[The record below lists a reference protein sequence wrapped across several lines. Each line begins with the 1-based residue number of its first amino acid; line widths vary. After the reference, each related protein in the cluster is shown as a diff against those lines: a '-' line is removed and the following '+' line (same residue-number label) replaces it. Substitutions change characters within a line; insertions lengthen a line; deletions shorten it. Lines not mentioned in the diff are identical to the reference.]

1 MKEYICKIASV
12 DEVITK
18 WNYEIKK
25 QPFQIKIEM
34 AVFRWFA
41 SNFNIVISI
50 VIIDF

>member
-25 QPFQIKIEM
+25 QKPKQKEIG
-34 AVFRWFA
+34 FR
-41 SNFNIVISI
+41 V
-50 VIIDF
+50 VEK

>member
-25 QPFQIKIEM
+25 QPFQCIKEM
-34 AVFRWFA
+34 AVFCCFA
-41 SNFNIVISI
+41 SNFNIVI
-50 VIIDF
+50 IDF